1 MNNSIYCCTVI
12 LGNLSTL
19 ETDKMKDNIIH
30 FLKSFNY
37 TDSEPEKVY
46 EGDGNSSLYH
56 YEIDIKYKHHSKIHV
71 QRFADSLI
79 AFCLFHRMA
88 FYEHY
93 LD

>member
-1 MNNSIYCCTVI
+1 MNNSIFCCAIV

-19 ETDKMKDNIIH
+19 ETDKMKDNIVH

-46 EGDGNSSLYH
+46 EEDGSSLYH
-56 YEIDIKYKHHSKIHV
+56 YEIEIKFQHHSKLHI
-71 QRFADSLI
+71 QRFSESLI
-79 AFCLFHRMA
+79 SFCLFHRMA

>member
-1 MNNSIYCCTVI
+1 MNNSIYSCTVV

-19 ETDKMKDNIIH
+19 ETDEMKDNIIH

-46 EGDGNSSLYH
+46 EVDGSALYH
-56 YEIDIKYKHHSKIHV
+56 YEIDIQYRHYSKIHI
-71 QRFADSLI
+71 QRFAESLI

-88 FYEHY
+88 LYEHF